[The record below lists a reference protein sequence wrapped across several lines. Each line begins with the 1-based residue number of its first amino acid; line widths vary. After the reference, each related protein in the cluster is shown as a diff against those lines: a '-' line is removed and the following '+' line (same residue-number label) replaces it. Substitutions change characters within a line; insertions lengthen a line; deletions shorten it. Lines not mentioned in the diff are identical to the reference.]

1 MVSFSGQYHL
11 NIGQLSPLSINLITK
26 AMSSVYSA
34 LLILV
39 TKAVFIWEMGKYKA
53 RVILY
58 CVSKIIVT
66 IFTNTCSNFT
76 YHQGCLFILTL
87 YKIANY

>member
-1 MVSFSGQYHL
+1 MVSVSVQYQL
-11 NIGQLSPLSINLITK
+11 DIGQLSSLLINLITK

-39 TKAVFIWEMGKYKA
+39 TKAGFIWEMGKYKA

-58 CVSKIIVT
+58 CVSKVFVT
-66 IFTNTCSNFT
+66 KFTNTCSNFT